1 MLYHNA
7 LREKFR
13 QGKPAIGAFFSN
25 MSANV
30 AELLGVIGLDFIIV
44 DCEHSPMS
52 PDSAEQIYR
61 ASQLY
66 NLTTITRIGQN
77 EQQHIL
83 KYLDAG
89 TDGVQIP
96 LVNTV
101 QDARA
106 VIEAVR
112 YPPVGKR
119 GMATPRLARHGG
131 IPIGAF
137 SRQWNDEGLVCI
149 QIETQEAINNFREI
163 NSVPGIDIV
172 FFGPTDLS
180 MSLGHPGE
188 TSHPEVITTI
198 ETLGK
203 QVIESGKIAGTIVSN
218 LEQYQRFRG
227 QGFLYCCATVAGF
240 LTKGARSH
248 LAVLADYEKIF
259 AKTLSNTSTSL
270 TDDAETI
277 DLNALDDIVNEAIT
291 GQGRGDEDEGRNL
304 FGW

>member
-1 MLYHNA
+1 MPYRNA

-13 QGKPAIGAFFSN
+13 QGKPAVGAFFSN
-25 MSANV
+25 MSANI
-30 AELLGVIGLDFIIV
+30 AEMLAVIGLDFIVV

-96 LVNTV
+96 LVNTAR
-101 QDARA
+101 DAHA
-106 VIEAVR
+106 VIQSVR
-112 YPPVGKR
+112 YPPIGKR
-119 GMATPRLARHGG
+119 GMAGPRLARHGS
-131 IPIGAF
+131 IPLGEF
-137 SRQWNDEGLVCI
+137 SRQWNEEGLVCI
-149 QIETQEAINNFREI
+149 QIETQEAIDNFQEI
-163 NSVPGIDIV
+163 NSIPGVDIV

-180 MSLGHPGE
+180 MALGHPGE
-188 TSHPEVITTI
+188 TSHPEVIATI

-203 QVIESGKIAGTIVSN
+203 QVIESGKVAGTIVSN
-218 LEQYQRFRG
+218 LEQYKRFRG

-240 LTKGARSH
+240 LTKGAQSH
-248 LAVLADYEKIF
+248 LALLADYERTFDKSSYSKSIDQ
-259 AKTLSNTSTSL
+259 AESN
-270 TDDAETI
+270 TI
-277 DLNALDDIVNEAIT
+277 DLNALDDIVNEAVT

>member
-1 MLYHNA
+1 MPYKNA

-13 QGKPAIGAFFSN
+13 QGKPAVGAFFSN
-25 MSANV
+25 MSANI
-30 AELLGVIGLDFIIV
+30 AEMLAVIGLDFIIV

-96 LVNTV
+96 LVNTAR
-101 QDARA
+101 DARA
-106 VIEAVR
+106 VIQSVK

-119 GMATPRLARHGG
+119 GMAGPRLARHGD
-131 IPIGAF
+131 IPLGEF
-137 SRQWNDEGLVCI
+137 SRQWNEEGLVCI
-149 QIETQEAINNFREI
+149 QIETQEAIYNFQEI
-163 NSVPGIDIV
+163 NSIPGIDII

-180 MSLGHPGE
+180 MALGHPGE
-188 TSHPEVITTI
+188 TSHPEVIATI
-198 ETLGK
+198 ETLGE
-203 QVIESGKIAGTIVSN
+203 QVIESGKVAGTIVSN
-218 LEQYQRFRG
+218 LEQYKRFRN

-240 LTKGARSH
+240 LTKGAQSH
-248 LAVLADYEKIF
+248 LAVLADYERNF
-259 AKTLSNTSTSL
+259 AKTSHGKSTSQ
-270 TDDAETI
+270 AGAGTI
-277 DLNALDDIVNEAIT
+277 DLNTLDDIVNEAVT

>member
-1 MLYHNA
+1 MPYRNA

-13 QGKPAIGAFFSN
+13 QGKPAVGAFFSN

-30 AELLGVIGLDFIIV
+30 AEMLAVIGLDFIVV
-44 DCEHSPMS
+44 DCEHSPMG

-96 LVNTV
+96 LVNTA
-101 QDARA
+101 QSAHD
-106 VIEAVR
+106 VIQSVR

-119 GMATPRLARHGG
+119 GMAGPRLARHGG
-131 IPIGAF
+131 IPLGEF
-137 SRQWNDEGLVCI
+137 SRQWNEEGLVCI
-149 QIETQEAINNFREI
+149 QIETQEAIDNFQEI
-163 NSVPGIDIV
+163 NSIPGIDIV

-180 MSLGHPGE
+180 MALGHPGE
-188 TSHPEVITTI
+188 TSHPEVIATI

-203 QVIESGKIAGTIVSN
+203 QVIESGKVAGTIVSN
-218 LEQYQRFRG
+218 LEQYKRFRG

-240 LTKGARSH
+240 LTKGAQSH
-248 LAVLADYEKIF
+248 LAVLADYERTF
-259 AKTLSNTSTSL
+259 AKTSSGKSTSEAD
-270 TDDAETI
+270 TGTI
-277 DLNALDDIVNEAIT
+277 DLNTLDDIVNEAVT